1 MISVVIPTFKRPNSL
16 KRLLISII
24 SQKEQ
29 PEEILIIDDCSEM
42 VNEYQK
48 VISELPKSNIK
59 INYLS
64 NQKNMGAPYSRNKG
78 ILKAKN
84 KWIALVDD
92 DDFWL
97 EDKLSLQKEIIKKF
111 PQYAM
116 ISCWS
121 YIKSNDKFEI
131 FRIPSHYAKNPKRY
145 ILETNFLMSPTM
157 LIKKEA
163 LLNNRFDISLPSC
176 QDWDLWTSLI
186 TKGYKLYIIDIP
198 LTIYTKDNINSI
210 GLSKNAKKGYRIFIR
225 KHCVNIIRFTPIT
238 NWIKMF
244 LIFLKTFI

>member
-24 SQKEQ
+24 SQSEQ
-29 PEEILIIDDCSEM
+29 PEEIIIIDDFSEM

-59 INYLS
+59 INYLY
-64 NQKNMGAPYSRNKG
+64 NKKNMGAPYSRNKG

-92 DDFWL
+92 DDYWL
-97 EDKLSLQKEIIKKF
+97 EEKLSFQKEIIKKF
-111 PQYAM
+111 PKYEM

-121 YIKSNDKFEI
+121 YVKSNDKFEI
-131 FRIPSHYAKNPKRY
+131 ISIPSFYAENPKRY

-157 LIKKEA
+157 LIKREV
-163 LLNNRFDISLPSC
+163 LLKNRFDVNFNSC

-186 TKGYKLYIIDIP
+186 LRGCKLYIVNIP
-198 LTIYTKDNINSI
+198 LTIYTKNNINSI
-210 GLSKNAKKGYRIFIR
+210 GLSKNAKEGYRIFIR
-225 KHCVNIIRFTPIT
+225 KHFINIIRFTPIS

-244 LIFLKTFI
+244 FIFLKSFI